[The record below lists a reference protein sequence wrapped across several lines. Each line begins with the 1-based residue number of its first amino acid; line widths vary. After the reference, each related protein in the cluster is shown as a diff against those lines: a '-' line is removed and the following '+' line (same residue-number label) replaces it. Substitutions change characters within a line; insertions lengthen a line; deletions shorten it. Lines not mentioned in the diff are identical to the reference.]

1 MGMDKDSATVYAG
14 VFRSKEEAEKYMEL
28 VDGRPQKFMDDMYLT
43 GEFNGHIVIMYLD
56 KKTNNAETL
65 YKAMPYGDNIVGMLK
80 AMFSAKLK
88 RQVNTAIVIY
98 DFYLGAE
105 HFTGHTAKQMSEKR
119 AENYHI
125 FHVVNIVQYKNP
137 QYLAEHPEFPD

>member
-1 MGMDKDSATVYAG
+1 MGMDKDSAAVYAG

-28 VDGRPQKFMDDMYLT
+28 VDGKPQKFMDDMYLT
-43 GEFNGHIVIMYLD
+43 GEFNGHIEIIYLD
-56 KKTNNAETL
+56 KKTNNAEAL

-105 HFTGHTAKQMSEKR
+105 HFTGHTAKQMSEKKT
-119 AENYHI
+119 EDHHI
-125 FHVVNIVQYKNP
+125 FHVGNIVQYKNP
-137 QYLAEHPEFPD
+137 QYLTEHPEFLE